1 MTTSTA
7 SPATSSGRVTT
18 TVPRGPRAL
27 FGALRLWLMLRL
39 FVPVR
44 GKRTARL
51 RYAAVLDGQTVNLH
65 AVLPRTAPLPDRA
78 AVELRR
84 GRRRHL
90 AEARVYRGPAG
101 ELLMDAAILMG
112 EEVGGV
118 PAGPGRW
125 KLRLRTYSGH
135 RSRTVALLLPQPPVP
150 YEGPTKPMTASP
162 VTGARH
168 RVGRT
173 VTGTARLVSSAPRPA
188 VEVTKVHMSHAGTTV
203 DFRVLGTRADTPWVE
218 FVAAGR
224 RIRQPA
230 QPLGPGTY
238 RTEVPLAGMEPRS
251 TRPEHWD
258 VVLCQEA
265 GPSLRLGRRLHDV
278 RNPRRVFAMRSM
290 AMTPAGRTPMIVQP
304 RYTPAGNLR
313 VTCTRMPEA
322 D

>member
-7 SPATSSGRVTT
+7 TRTTASGRTT
-18 TVPRGPRAL
+18 TAPRGPRAL
-27 FGALRLWLMLRL
+27 LRHVRLWLMLRV
-39 FVPVR
+39 FVPLR
-44 GKRTARL
+44 KNRTARL

-65 AVLPRTAPLPDRA
+65 AVLPRSAQLPDRA
-78 AVELRR
+78 AVVVRR
-84 GRRRHL
+84 RRSRHL
-90 AEARVYRGPAG
+90 AGARVYRGPDG

-125 KLRLRTYSGH
+125 KLGLRMHTGR
-135 RSRTVALLLPQPPVP
+135 RSRTVPLLLLQPPVP
-150 YEGPTKPMTASP
+150 YEGPTKPMVASP

-173 VTGTARLVSSAPRPA
+173 VTGTARIVSSAPRPA
-188 VEVTKVHMSHAGTTV
+188 VEVVKVRMSHAGVTV
-203 DFRVLGTRADTPWVE
+203 DCRVLGTRVDTPWAE

-224 RIRQPA
+224 RIRQPVH
-230 QPLGPGTY
+230 PLGPDTY
-238 RTEVPLAGMEPRS
+238 RMEVPLDRMEPRS
-251 TRPEHWD
+251 SRPEHWD

-278 RNPRRVFAMRSM
+278 RNPRRVFAMPSM
-290 AMTPAGRTPMIVQP
+290 AMTPAGRSPMIVQP

>member
-7 SPATSSGRVTT
+7 IPATEPHR
-18 TVPRGPRAL
+18 PRSRLA
-27 FGALRLWLMLRL
+27 ALRRWLMLRL
-39 FVPVR
+39 FVPLR
-44 GKRTARL
+44 QGRTARL

-65 AVLPRTAPLPDRA
+65 AALPRSTRLPDRA
-78 AVELRR
+78 DVVLCR
-84 GRRRHL
+84 GRVRHL
-90 AEARVYRGPAG
+90 AEAHVYQGPDG

-112 EEVGGV
+112 AELGGV

-125 KLRLRTYSGH
+125 KLRLRTYTGPRK
-135 RSRTVALLLPQPPVP
+135 RSVALLLLEPPVP
-150 YEGPTKPMTASP
+150 YEGPTRPMEASP

-173 VTGTARLVSSAPRPA
+173 VTGAARIVSSAPKPA
-188 VEVTKVHMSHAGTTV
+188 VEVAKVHMSHAGVAV
-203 DFRVLGTRADTPWVE
+203 DFRVLGTRVDTPWAE

-224 RIRQPA
+224 RIRQPVH
-230 QPLGPGTY
+230 PLGPDTY
-238 RTEVPLAGMEPRS
+238 RTEVPLDGMEPRS
-251 TRPEHWD
+251 SRPEHWD
-258 VVLCQEA
+258 VVLCQET
-265 GPSLRLGRRLHDV
+265 GPPLRLGRRLHDV

>member
-1 MTTSTA
+1 MTTSLAT
-7 SPATSSGRVTT
+7 PATQPHR
-18 TVPRGPRAL
+18 PRTRLAG
-27 FGALRLWLMLRL
+27 LRLWLMLRL
-39 FVPVR
+39 FVPLR
-44 GKRTARL
+44 QGRTARL

-65 AVLPRTAPLPDRA
+65 AVLPRTARLPDRA
-78 AVELRR
+78 DVVLRR
-84 GRRRHL
+84 GRERHL
-90 AEARVYRGPAG
+90 AAAHVYQGPDG

-112 EEVGGV
+112 AELGGV

-125 KLRLRTYSGH
+125 KLRLRTYTGSRK
-135 RSRTVALLLPQPPVP
+135 RSVALLLLEPPVA
-150 YEGPTKPMTASP
+150 YEGPTRPMEASP

-173 VTGTARLVSSAPRPA
+173 VTGTARIVSSAPKPA
-188 VEVTKVHMSHAGTTV
+188 VEVTKVHMSHAGVAV
-203 DFRVLGTRADTPWVE
+203 DFRVLGTRVDAPWTE

-230 QPLGPGTY
+230 QAIGPDTY
-238 RTEVPLAGMEPRS
+238 RTEVPLDRMEPGS
-251 TRPEHWD
+251 SRPEHWD
-258 VVLCQEA
+258 VVLCQET

-290 AMTPAGRTPMIVQP
+290 AMTPTGRTPMIVQP

>member
-7 SPATSSGRVTT
+7 TPAATSGGDTT
-18 TVPRGPRAL
+18 SPRGPRAL
-27 FGALRLWLMLRL
+27 LGRLRLWLMLRV
-39 FVPVR
+39 FVPLR
-44 GKRTARL
+44 KNRTAQL

-65 AVLPRTAPLPDRA
+65 AVLPSSARLPDRA
-78 AVELRR
+78 AVVVRR
-84 GRRRHL
+84 RRRRHT
-90 AEARVYRGPAG
+90 AEARVYRGPSG

-112 EEVGGV
+112 AELGGL

-125 KLRLRTYSGH
+125 KLGLRMYTGR
-135 RSRTVALLLPQPPVP
+135 RSRSVALLLLQPPTP
-150 YEGPTKPMTASP
+150 YEGPTKPMAASP

-173 VTGTARLVSSAPRPA
+173 VTGTARIVSSAPRPA
-188 VEVTKVHMSHAGTTV
+188 VEVAKVHMTHAGIAV
-203 DFRVLGTRADTPWVE
+203 DFRVLGTRADSPWAE

-224 RIRQPA
+224 RIRQPVH
-230 QPLGPGTY
+230 PLGPDTY
-238 RTEVPLAGMEPRS
+238 RTEVPLDRMEPRS
-251 TRPEHWD
+251 SRPEHWD

-278 RNPRRVFAMRSM
+278 RNPRRVFAMRGM